1 MFAHALAGHH
11 TFDFLKVLQISSF
24 SWNFVKGVGP
34 ADDLGMAKEENNHNL
49 ETICCLLCK
58 LTSSFLKILL
68 AGDLGMAE
76 INPTLLTFL

>member
-34 ADDLGMAKEENNHNL
+34 ADDLGMAKEENI
-49 ETICCLLCK
+49 TIWRLFAVC
-58 LTSSFLKILL
+58 FV
-68 AGDLGMAE
+68 
-76 INPTLLTFL
+76 N